1 MVGTEWW
8 GQSGRDSHLII
19 RARVCEAKGNGEPL
33 YQVYQPHHYKT
44 IPQLRK
50 NESQPYLAKPQ
61 LCNAKPQL

>member
-1 MVGTEWW
+1 MISGGDRVVGIHTLLYA
-8 GQSGRDSHLII
+8 H
-19 RARVCEAKGNGEPL
+19 GEPL
-33 YQVYQPHHYKT
+33 YQVYQPHHYKI

>member
-1 MVGTEWW
+1 MIGGGAEWW
-8 GQSGRDSHLII
+8 GFTPYYTRTCVWG
-19 RARVCEAKGNGEPL
+19 KGAGEPL

-50 NESQPYLAKPQ
+50 NESQLYLAKPQ